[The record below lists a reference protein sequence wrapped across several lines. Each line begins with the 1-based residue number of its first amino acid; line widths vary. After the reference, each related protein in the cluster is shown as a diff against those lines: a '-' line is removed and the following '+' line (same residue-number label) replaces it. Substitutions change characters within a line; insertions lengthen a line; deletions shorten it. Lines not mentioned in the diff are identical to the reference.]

1 MEYDPE
7 VVVLDDK
14 EDGLSGRGLHQL
26 ISSLKSSFRLPDFNK
41 VEEYLTLREQQLK
54 QEKDELEAKM
64 KKISDGLLAEIQ
76 KKEIENEF
84 LERKHADEV
93 LEKLVLE
100 EDLRKCK
107 RECEDLEE
115 KVNRLSEDQKVMCGR
130 EKRAEERYGKL
141 MEELKKSEECS
152 AQLNCKNRELECE
165 KRRIEAEIEMWKRRF
180 GELESRVLALEKD
193 TEVLKRPEPNFCE
206 SMKGNLG
213 VRNPGFSEWRAEKE
227 AGSLRKVKNEMDI
240 ESTSVSLENKK
251 INEISAKNIH
261 ASPGLGSSCHT
272 PTQRIINLQNG
283 GSGRP
288 AFVGSVD
295 ISDSDDEMPKVIRN
309 ASTDCASKE
318 VLSGKQ
324 QPSQSMKNVMF
335 LSGTG
340 PEDTLKRKQE
350 ILDWL
355 GEEDSLKVKQASS
368 STHNPVFLKRLKA
381 TINAEENIR
390 DTYDISDSDDSSDSE
405 SEADVFPFDPVIS
418 IARSNQKGRYTK
430 V

>member
-1 MEYDPE
+1 MRASILKVAND
-7 VVVLDDK
+7 
-14 EDGLSGRGLHQL
+14 
-26 ISSLKSSFRLPDFNK
+26 SL
-41 VEEYLTLREQQLK
+41 V
-54 QEKDELEAKM
+54 
-64 KKISDGLLAEIQ
+64 
-76 KKEIENEF
+76 
-84 LERKHADEV
+84 HA
-93 LEKLVLE
+93 
-100 EDLRKCK
+100 
-107 RECEDLEE
+107 
-115 KVNRLSEDQKVMCGR
+115 
-130 EKRAEERYGKL
+130 
-141 MEELKKSEECS
+141 
-152 AQLNCKNRELECE
+152 
-165 KRRIEAEIEMWKRRF
+165 I
-180 GELESRVLALEKD
+180 
-193 TEVLKRPEPNFCE
+193 
-206 SMKGNLG
+206 
-213 VRNPGFSEWRAEKE
+213 
-227 AGSLRKVKNEMDI
+227 
-240 ESTSVSLENKK
+240 
-251 INEISAKNIH
+251 
-261 ASPGLGSSCHT
+261 
-272 PTQRIINLQNG
+272 

-295 ISDSDDEMPKVIRN
+295 ISDSDDEMPRVIRN